1 LVGVL
6 FLFNKNFY
14 DFYILIIFSSNFLTK
29 IISQNII
36 NQCNYLFINKKNQI
50 KPRIRNTQ
58 LRTRY
63 IVVSRKP
70 IVQIT
75 RKVRFDKT
83 FRTFFIN
90 QFYFLTKNHVRG
102 HTIRKVLKIIFIKSS
117 NAEVNDDLTIKG

>member
-1 LVGVL
+1 MRA
-6 FLFNKNFY
+6 K
-14 DFYILIIFSSNFLTK
+14 D
-29 IISQNII
+29 
-36 NQCNYLFINKKNQI
+36 
-50 KPRIRNTQ
+50 PHIRNTQ

-75 RKVRFDKT
+75 RKVRFDNT

-90 QFYFLTKNHVRG
+90 QFYFLTKNQLRG
-102 HTIRKVLKIIFIKSS
+102 HTIRKVLKNIFIKSS